1 MMKFLLFVVGFLLL
15 MVGGFKYFL
24 MPYIARSNATWVDFN
39 QLKPSDKPNTYLIC
53 KEKLCQKT
61 ADEKSPTFHVGLAEL
76 LNKLDML
83 IRSEPKTKLLLSEN
97 HSKKRIY
104 VQYSKFW
111 SFPDLIQVQL
121 LDIGQNKSSIQLYSR
136 SLLGYY
142 DFQVN
147 KERLNRWV
155 AALKGH

>member
-1 MMKFLLFVVGFLLL
+1 MKIVLLVVGFLLIL
-15 MVGGFKYFL
+15 LGGFKYIL

-39 QLKPSDKPNTYLIC
+39 QLKASDKPNTYLVC
-53 KEKLCQKT
+53 KETPCVKI
-61 ADEKSPTFHVGLAEL
+61 ADERSPIFHFDLATL
-76 LNKLDML
+76 VTKLEEL
-83 IRSEPKTKLLLSEN
+83 IRSEPHTTLLF
-97 HSKKRIY
+97 SKNNGEQRIY

-121 LDIGQNKSSIQLYSR
+121 LDIGQSQSSIQLYSC

-147 KERLNRWV
+147 KERLNRWI